1 MEASI
6 KRFLSG
12 SGSGDGSGDG
22 SGSGDG
28 YGYGF
33 GSGFGDGSGSGD
45 GYGYGY
51 GFGSGFGDGSGSG
64 AGYGDGYGSGSGD
77 GYGDGSGSGDGY
89 GYGFGSGFGDGSGS
103 GAGYGDGDGDGDGS
117 GYGEKLMKY
126 QGKKVYYIDSIPCVF
141 ESVHDNWASVMVI
154 NCEDFTTKKAVVAK
168 LDGLFAHGET
178 VRKAFSAVTEKV
190 MDNMDDDEKKRR
202 FLEAFPEYETPYKI
216 DDFFSWH
223 HIVTGSCEF
232 GRKKFA
238 QEHGINL
245 DGEMTVKQFI
255 ELTRGSYGGYRIGEL
270 LELYKK

>member
-12 SGSGDGSGDG
+12 SGYGFGSGFGSGDGDGYGFGDGFGSGSGDG
-22 SGSGDG
+22 SGSG
-28 YGYGF
+28 YGF
-33 GSGFGDGSGSGD
+33 GSGFGSGDGDGSGSGD
-45 GYGYGY
+45 G
-51 GFGSGFGDGSGSG
+51 F
-64 AGYGDGYGSGSGD
+64 GSGSGD
-77 GYGDGSGSGDGY
+77 GSGY
-89 GYGFGSGFGDGSGS
+89 GFGDGS
-103 GAGYGDGDGDGDGS
+103 
-117 GYGEKLMKY
+117 GEKLMKY

-178 VRKAFSAVTEKV
+178 VREAFSAVTEKV